1 MKSEEIGNVI
11 AVRRES
17 LALNQQDLAEMA
29 GVAAKTIYMIESSK
43 GNPSLQTLQKIM
55 EVLGLEIKVGIK
67 QIQG

>member
-1 MKSEEIGNVI
+1 MI

-29 GVAAKTIYMIESSK
+29 GVTAKTIYMIESGK

-55 EVLGLEIKVGIK
+55 EVLGLEIKVRIK
-67 QIQG
+67 QIQE